1 MKINK
6 RKCRAYA
13 VPDRKLSSA
22 NGILH
27 AKQINYIVTAAVK
40 TIAHHRT
47 LVLYIYPR
55 EQTVRGDYKPLWTMF
70 HTKDDF
76 LALERK
82 EDGSTVWRTASFD
95 RLDCSSYDFS
105 SQ

>member
-13 VPDRKLSSA
+13 TPDRKLSPA

-27 AKQINYIVTAAVK
+27 AKQISYIVTTTVK
-40 TIAHHRT
+40 TIAHRT

-55 EQTVRGDYKPLWTMF
+55 EQAVRGDYKPLWTMF

-76 LALERK
+76 LTLERK
-82 EDGSTVWRTASFD
+82 EDGSR
-95 RLDCSSYDFS
+95 CESSWLYCIV
-105 SQ
+105 